1 MKKPILAVIA
11 LLLGSYFS
19 NASADVRPM
28 IIGGLFF
35 GGDTLVETT
44 GGDLDAGGLLYIGAG
59 IMIEPEGSNM
69 AFQATLGYKWDTI
82 DFDIPSGDS
91 TISSNPLEFIAF
103 FKSDDFRLGA
113 GIAYHMNPEWEFCI
127 DGSGCL
133 VADFDNATG
142 FIIEADFQSVK
153 TFSFGVR
160 FTSIDYKTD
169 GLTVN
174 ANSIGLIGAV
184 YF

>member
-19 NASADVRPM
+19 SASADVRPM
-28 IIGGLFF
+28 VIGGLFF
-35 GGDTLVETT
+35 GGDTLVPTT
-44 GGDLDAGGLLYIGAG
+44 GGDLDAGGLLYFGAG
-59 IMIEPEGSNM
+59 IMIEPEGSNL

-82 DFDIPSGDS
+82 EFDIPRGDS
-91 TISSNPLEFIAF
+91 KISSNPLEFIAF
-103 FKSDDFRLGA
+103 FKSEDIRLGA
-113 GIAYHMNPEWEFCI
+113 GIAYHMNPEWHYCDEFF
-127 DGSGCL
+127 GCFT
-133 VADFDNATG
+133 VDFDNATG
-142 FIIEADFQSVK
+142 FIIEGDFQSVE
-153 TFSFGVR
+153 TFSFGIR

-169 GLTVN
+169 GFTVN